1 PWPTWWRARGRARRR
16 PTSRRS
22 SSSAARPMP
31 TRAGWSSSRP
41 FRSAARASSTASR
54 SGIAPAPRPSAN
66 DRPRL
71 SPPRVTPRIM
81 PSILK
86 EASMSRVSRRHFLSI
101 TAGGSL
107 ALAATPLLWRHARA
121 NEEIR
126 IGALCELSGVASTIG
141 VPQSEGIKM
150 AVDEINKTGGI
161 LGKGPGVGGRPLKL
175 IVEDTESKVQ
185 TGVTKAKKLV
195 ERDKVDALTGV
206 IFSAISLSV
215 QEYVNKDAKVP
226 FLNAGSGNPAL
237 SEPPA
242 CGKYSFQGSPNSRIL
257 CLPSLY
263 AAKKFGPKWFLIG
276 DDYTW
281 GRLSVDLTKQA
292 IKLGSPLEVVG
303 EEFPPLGTT
312 NYAPYIT

>member
-1 PWPTWWRARGRARRR
+1 
-16 PTSRRS
+16 
-22 SSSAARPMP
+22 
-31 TRAGWSSSRP
+31 
-41 FRSAARASSTASR
+41 
-54 SGIAPAPRPSAN
+54 
-66 DRPRL
+66 
-71 SPPRVTPRIM
+71 
-81 PSILK
+81 
-86 EASMSRVSRRHFLSI
+86 MSRVSRRHFLSI
-101 TAGGSL
+101 AAGGSL

-121 NEEIR
+121 EEEIR

-242 CGKYSFQGSPNSRIL
+242 WRDGRSGSGWR
-257 CLPSLY
+257 C
-263 AAKKFGPKWFLIG
+263 
-276 DDYTW
+276 
-281 GRLSVDLTKQA
+281 RR
-292 IKLGSPLEVVG
+292 
-303 EEFPPLGTT
+303 
-312 NYAPYIT
+312 